1 MATERMIASL
11 VLRGIRIATATANL
25 LSDLEGTKPVPRDVA
40 RNIKPLLKRHFGK
53 LSAEDRERA
62 SIIVSNAWVET
73 VRARLAQRPDV
84 LVLTCDILANPN
96 IPLTRDVARFAVT
109 LGLRSLY
116 RIDYNTTSL
125 QQLRAAH
132 AELKDRISTQKRAR
146 IRKGQPIES
155 FIIDIAC
162 LDGSLRRSIAHEN
175 LLAYY
180 QAFRRSPFGIASHM
194 RGFSAQPNWPEL
206 HGELPDFPY
215 IAKLAF
221 AQPTC
226 IPGLDDVVQGLL
238 AAVPMDDGPFTTGG
252 LVTLIAGAPGSGKTS
267 VCLTLA
273 SRMAEMGSSVSYVA
287 TEESAH
293 ALRAKLVSLMDPN
306 FLASALLPGGKSAPL
321 GDELG
326 FVDGRDL
333 TSFVRTVDAIAQ
345 EYDDNRPTLP
355 KVADDGLYLTFPRV
369 LVIDS
374 LTALR
379 HVDDPSHGR
388 LDRQKLATLLSSLRD
403 RGICVFLVG
412 GPSDCEDEGLAYL
425 VDNVFLLGS
434 EQRGPGEGHRVRFLD
449 VYKTRLQSSYRGKHV
464 LHLSRMEGCVVNQS
478 LHSLTRSLH
487 GHGEPSPSKDR
498 FAAIATEQGDGG
510 RLLIREHSHILVY
523 GYGSASKAR
532 FALALA
538 LESRHD
544 STKASSRRSTSANR
558 VLVVSFLYG
567 KSYYET
573 IGSDLLEHQGQK
585 VADID
590 DHLTVI
596 DLYPGF
602 LDPETLVARIV
613 RALEKGRLQGQPF
626 TAVVIDGIHNML
638 VQFPLLQ
645 HEPLLWPTLYRLFR
659 AQNVDAISTFTFFRV
674 PRSGEGPLDMV
685 SEEAKVFAH
694 LLVSNCD
701 YSFIVERFESG
712 PFLSVTV
719 ASSLDPVAPGAE
731 RLWWD
736 PRSFAFVGRPKLR
749 RRGAIEN
756 PNQGSLPLPS
766 NKDSGQ
772 A

>member
-1 MATERMIASL
+1 MMTERMIASL

-25 LSDLEGTKPVPRDVA
+25 LSDLEGTQPVPREVA
-40 RNIKPLLKRHFGK
+40 RKITPSLKRHFGK
-53 LSAEDRERA
+53 LLADERERA
-62 SIIVSNAWVET
+62 SIIISNAWVQT
-73 VRARLAQRPDV
+73 VRARFAQRPDV
-84 LVLTCDILANPN
+84 LALTCDILANPN

-116 RIDYNTTSL
+116 QIDYSTASL

-132 AELKDRISTQKRAR
+132 AELKERISTQQRAR
-146 IRKGQPIES
+146 IRKRRPIES

-162 LDGSLRRSIAHEN
+162 LDGSLRRSIAHKN
-175 LLAYY
+175 LSAYY
-180 QAFRRSPFGIASHM
+180 KAFRRSPFGILSHM
-194 RGFSAQPNWPEL
+194 RGFSAEPNWPEL

-238 AAVPMDDGPFTTGG
+238 AAVPMDDDPFTIGG
-252 LVTLIAGAPGSGKTS
+252 LVTLIAGTPGSGKTS

-273 SRMAEMGSSVSYVA
+273 SRMAEMGSTVSYVA
-287 TEESAH
+287 TEESPH

-306 FLASALLPGGKSAPL
+306 FLASALLPGVSSAPL

-333 TSFVRTVDAIAQ
+333 QSFVHAVDAIAK
-345 EYDDNRPTLP
+345 EYDDKRPTLP

-379 HVDDPSHGR
+379 HVATPSPGR
-388 LDRQKLATLLSSLRD
+388 LGRQQLASLLSSLRD

-412 GPSDCEDEGLAYL
+412 GPADCEDEGLAYL

-434 EQRGPGEGHRVRFLD
+434 EQRGTGEGHRVRYLD

-464 LHLSRMEGCVVNQS
+464 LHLSRTEGCVVNQS

-487 GHGEPSPSKDR
+487 GHGEPSPSKER
-498 FAAIATEQGDGG
+498 FALIATENSTGDPQI
-510 RLLIREHSHILVY
+510 LIREHSHTLVY
-523 GYGSASKAR
+523 GYGSAGKAR

-538 LESRHD
+538 FEPRHET
-544 STKASSRRSTSANR
+544 TKTATRRPNAAANR

-567 KSYYET
+567 KTYYES
-573 IGSDLLEHQGQK
+573 IGSDLLHYRGQSISNIE
-585 VADID
+585 DY
-590 DHLTVI
+590 LSVI

-613 RALEKGRLQGQPF
+613 RALEKGRLQGRPY
-626 TAVVIDGIHNML
+626 TSVVLDGIHNML

-659 AQNVDAISTFTFFRV
+659 SQNVDAISTFTFFRIAT
-674 PRSGEGPLDMV
+674 SGGDPLDML

-701 YSFIVERFESG
+701 YSFIVERSDSA
-712 PFLSVTV
+712 PLLSVTI
-719 ASSLDPVAPGAE
+719 ASSVDPLEPGLE

-736 PRSFAFVGRPKLR
+736 PRSFSFARPPRTR
-749 RRGAIEN
+749 RRSAADN
-756 PNQGSLPLPS
+756 PNQGILPLVS
-766 NKDSGQ
+766 VKRS
-772 A
+772 